1 MSAKKNLLATLVL
14 SALLATVT
22 PVFAL
27 DKSPPLEAF
36 IAQMVK
42 KHHFNAAKLT
52 VLFKS
57 ARLKKDILK
66 IVVNPIEGAVIPT
79 PWYKYRRIFLTEQR
93 IDGGVQFWLNH
104 KQVLSDVE
112 QKYGVPAQIIVA
124 IIGAETF
131 YGRDTGRY
139 RLIDSLSTLGFG
151 YPKRS
156 QFFLTELENFL
167 LLSREEKQDPL
178 TLLGS
183 YTGAM
188 GLAQFMPSSFR
199 SYVVDFDG
207 DHRRDI
213 WHNPNDAIASVANY
227 LLKYGWRAGADI
239 AQPVTAVGNKYQTVL
254 KEGLAL
260 DTTLAQ
266 LQNLQVRPAKK
277 LPLNTAVKLF
287 SFAQENGQELWI
299 GLHNFYVITRYNHSS
314 LYAMAV
320 YQLSQ
325 AILAKKEA
333 TL

>member
-1 MSAKKNLLATLVL
+1 MTHKNYLPAVLILLAWLTTIQPVL
-14 SALLATVT
+14 
-22 PVFAL
+22 AL
-27 DKSPPLEAF
+27 DKSPQLDAF

-66 IVVNPIEGAVIPT
+66 IVAKPIEGAVIPT
-79 PWYKYRRIFLTEQR
+79 PWYKYRQIFLTESRINAGVEFWQNNQR
-93 IDGGVQFWLNH
+93 
-104 KQVLSDVE
+104 VLSDVE
-112 QKYGVPAQIIVA
+112 QKYKVPAQIIVA
-124 IIGAETF
+124 IIGVETF

-139 RLIDSLSTLGFG
+139 RLIDSLSTLGFE

-156 QFFLTELENFL
+156 RFFLTELENFL

-199 SYVVDFDG
+199 SYAVDYDK
-207 DHRRDI
+207 DSRRDI

-227 LLKYGWRAGADI
+227 LLKYGWKSGADI
-239 AQPVTAVGNKYQTVL
+239 AHPVTAVGTQYQAVL

-260 DTTLAQ
+260 DSTLAQ
-266 LQNLQVRPAKK
+266 LQALQVHPAKK

-287 SFAQENGQELWI
+287 SFTQENGQQLWI

-333 TL
+333 IP